1 MRFFERPDFMPH
13 DMFAG
18 SKYDNDEPAMQTS
31 VSETSQTPEVESNT
45 SEIAAEEATNA
56 SSNYEGFENNF
67 TEPTDYSWITQISVD
82 SDDVEKSLE
91 EKASDISTAEAKS
104 GLSTELND
112 PLEHEKSKS
121 ELMEKEAVPF
131 ASPSDLEKGWKD
143 TSKEGNTKEELEQAQ
158 KDFDKMTEGDLT
170 PKQKRGVAEAAER
183 YSQPETLSKVANA
196 LTLGVAPRIND
207 IPNFDKVAYSSYV
220 DRLYKEELKNA
231 PSQEQAYRNAM
242 RKAYKQIENAKLGLA
257 KDAVDYWKE
266 TGDTLGNKYAEK
278 AEQTVVDAIVA
289 CMNGKITEEQMNAIV
304 DGVTNPSSSEQ
315 LMSLFTS
322 PALTGLEIAAA
333 AAVGGAA
340 VGKLASVGA
349 NKLVQRMITHPTKL
363 GDKILHKLANN
374 PAVKQNFKYN
384 TYSKVF
390 EMEKNATAVSPETTA
405 RIERLQDFLAKNEK
419 MYDKAFEDF
428 VNKNPDALLKD
439 WNAYA
444 NKVPELKEY
453 KEAIQ
458 ELTDITPSKFGKA
471 RQSVGKTELESAIKY
486 AGSKSSELILKD
498 VKSIQEAINSGI
510 ITASDVARAIVEG
523 TNVKDTGKAAATG
536 VVIGG
541 AANEANAAP
550 TGIFDEKGK
559 MVDSKEIVAER
570 KDKPYEGEDAVTIYS
585 KEGKVTVSPR
595 EATIIGEAENLPPSS
610 GYTDE
615 VKEAAKGSEV
625 YEQPEVQMVQ
635 PNIEDLSNW
644 QKAGDIVQAILGGH
658 DLNYDKTITKS
669 EWYESTIGKIKNAF
683 ETSGKDDNIDKVGK
697 KSIFEKASDKF
708 TALIDNIG
716 KSLPGVVNLKTGEAF
731 INPELD
737 RPNLDLSPEA
747 LRSTIETGVVDS
759 LPNWGDSTSQE
770 LKKEIVSSAVNEAI
784 SSNVYGE
791 FGPIVLAK
799 AVGQYVTSTVSEIA
813 HLYGHDLDNDTKGA
827 INFIVTNAVGLPLE
841 PVSTIVRDAGA
852 SLYGVATRSDIE
864 SVFENGPTSSSTFYI
879 IPYKDG
885 GTQPTTKSTYGVSSE
900 SDTAEGKYS
909 GYVENAKNS
918 NLATDYNQGMEKET
932 NEAVSDMKV
941 KIFSVYNNEP
951 DYIKNAI
958 GKILKSF
965 RENY

>member
-13 DMFAG
+13 DMFS
-18 SKYDNDEPAMQTS
+18 SKQYNSEEPAMQTS
-31 VSETSQTPEVESNT
+31 KSEVSQTPEVESNT

-56 SSNYEGFENNF
+56 SSNYDGFENNY
-67 TEPTDYSWITQISVD
+67 TEPKDYSWITQVSVD

-104 GLSTELND
+104 GLSTELNE

-131 ASPSDLEKGWKD
+131 ASKSDLEKGWKD
-143 TSKEGNTKEELEQAQ
+143 TSKESNTKEELEAAQ
-158 KDFDKMTEGDLT
+158 KDFDEMTEGDLT

-183 YSQPETLSKVANA
+183 YSQPETLSKIANA
-196 LTLGVAPRIND
+196 LTLGIAPMIND

-220 DRLYKEELKNA
+220 DRLYKEELKTA

-257 KDAVDYWKE
+257 KEAVDYWKE

-278 AEQTVVDAIVA
+278 VEQTVASALLAYQD
-289 CMNGKITEEQMNAIV
+289 GKITDAEFEATLDAV
-304 DGVTNPSSSEQ
+304 VNPSNSDQ
-315 LMSLFTS
+315 LKSLLSS
-322 PALTGLEIAAA
+322 PALKGLELYGIGALGGAVVGKGLSVAAEKITPKIIDKLIQTSMSNSKAAGAAEKVLKMLSSSSKVRAELSNAKKFDIYKKFMERDLSGDFYKTEFGKQFVDTYGKMLANQINDAVKIANSGDDILRIKDIRVVTDALQKGIISGEELVKAVAAA
-333 AAVGGAA
+333 NNISEDSAKKAVVA
-340 VGKLASVGA
+340 
-349 NKLVQRMITHPTKL
+349 
-363 GDKILHKLANN
+363 
-374 PAVKQNFKYN
+374 
-384 TYSKVF
+384 
-390 EMEKNATAVSPETTA
+390 
-405 RIERLQDFLAKNEK
+405 
-419 MYDKAFEDF
+419 
-428 VNKNPDALLKD
+428 
-439 WNAYA
+439 
-444 NKVPELKEY
+444 
-453 KEAIQ
+453 
-458 ELTDITPSKFGKA
+458 
-471 RQSVGKTELESAIKY
+471 
-486 AGSKSSELILKD
+486 
-498 VKSIQEAINSGI
+498 SGI
-510 ITASDVARAIVEG
+510 TIGAIE
-523 TNVKDTGKAAATG
+523 AAK
-536 VVIGG
+536 
-541 AANEANAAP
+541 AAP
-550 TGIFDEKGK
+550 TGIFDEKGR
-559 MVDSKEIVAER
+559 MVDSKEIVEER

-595 EATIIGEAENLPPSS
+595 EAVIVGEAENLPPSS

-683 ETSGKDDNIDKVGK
+683 EISGKDDNIDKVGK

-708 TALIDNIG
+708 TALVDNIG

-731 INPELD
+731 INPALD

-747 LRSTIETGVVDS
+747 LRSTIETGIVDS
-759 LPNWGDSTSQE
+759 LPNWSDSASQE
-770 LKKEIVSSAVNEAI
+770 LKKEIVSSAVDEAI

-791 FGPIVLAK
+791 FGPIALAK

-827 INFIVTNAVGLPLE
+827 INFVVTNAVGLPLA
-841 PVSTIVRDAGA
+841 PVSTIIRDAGA

-864 SVFENGPTSSSTFYI
+864 SIFENGPTSSSTFYI
-879 IPYKDG
+879 IPYNDG
-885 GTQPTTKSTYGVSSE
+885 GTQPTKSTYGTSSE

-909 GYVENAKNS
+909 GYIENAKNS

-932 NEAVSDMKV
+932 VEAVSDKYV
-941 KIFSVYNNEP
+941 KIFKTILTNEP
-951 DYIKNAI
+951 EHIRKVLMEM
-958 GKILKSF
+958 KK
-965 RENY
+965 